1 MEIKAAKRSLK
12 LGRFQKLQRDINK
25 LKKSTKN
32 AGLTPTALMDALISI
47 IDKYP
52 LNIVEDEDINPVV
65 TIKQFEEIKPEII
78 ISESFVK

>member
-1 MEIKAAKRSLK
+1 M
-12 LGRFQKLQRDINK
+12 QRDINK
-25 LKKSTKN
+25 LKKSRKN
-32 AGLTPTALMDALISI
+32 SGLTPTALMYVLITI

-52 LNIVEDEDINPVV
+52 LNIVEDEDINPLV